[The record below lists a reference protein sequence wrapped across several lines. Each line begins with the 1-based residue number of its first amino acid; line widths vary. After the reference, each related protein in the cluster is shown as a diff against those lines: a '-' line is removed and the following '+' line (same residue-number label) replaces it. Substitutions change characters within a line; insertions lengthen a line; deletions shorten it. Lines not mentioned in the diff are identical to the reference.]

1 MKVAAVVTTDL
12 SGLAKALVKT
22 KTTFSVYPDV
32 EHTLIVLTGI
42 DTLLRIQ
49 KKYPEKQFLMLETLS
64 AAVSLNIPCLGI
76 RRLSGSLYVKESLQ
90 LALRDFVREPDS
102 YQVKLSSSV
111 ALRLFKNLI
120 KKDVK
125 KSK

>member
-32 EHTLIVLTGI
+32 EHPLIVLTGI

-111 ALRLFKNLI
+111 ALRLFKNMI